1 MRVDQRTEDAF
12 LRYVLDLAREMAAAP
27 QVRQDDDDA
36 NRLKDGPEGPRQRG

>member
-27 QVRQDDDDA
+27 RVRQDARDVTA
-36 NRLKDGPEGPRQRG
+36 QDGPEGPRKKG

>member
-27 QVRQDDDDA
+27 RVRQDESA
-36 NRLKDGPEGPRQRG
+36 TTKDGPEGPNKKG